1 LDLSNGDSCI
11 CLYMYIYIVCLRLVY
26 VCIAIPKRVLYAIK
40 IIILLSNQKIY
51 YKTVSSKCLFY
62 QYCHCI
68 SVTSSLI
75 NVYYTCTSIL
85 RLMQNKRLQY
95 FKGRAF
101 KEFVNIVSQ
110 SIINAGYI
118 ITLRYK
124 CHCFMSVACNI

>member
-1 LDLSNGDSCI
+1 
-11 CLYMYIYIVCLRLVY
+11 MLVY
-26 VCIAIPKRVLYAIK
+26 VYIAIPKRVLYAIK

-62 QYCHCI
+62 QCCHCI

-95 FKGRAF
+95 FKGRVF

-110 SIINAGYI
+110 SMINAGYI
-118 ITLRYK
+118 SL
-124 CHCFMSVACNI
+124 H